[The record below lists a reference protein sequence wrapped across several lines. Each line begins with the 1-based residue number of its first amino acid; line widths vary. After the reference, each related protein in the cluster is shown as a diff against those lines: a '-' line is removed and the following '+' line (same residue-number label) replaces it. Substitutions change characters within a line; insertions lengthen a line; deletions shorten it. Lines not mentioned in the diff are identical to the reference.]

1 MEESMMA
8 NGTQLDYGRDHRWDH
23 RRVAMGTE
31 VFGRPKKPRLDHDG
45 IAIGTTRRFE
55 TGTEVFGYGDRG
67 TRFKQMIGL
76 KNCSRGLP
84 GKGAGGQI

>member
-8 NGTQLDYGRDHRWDH
+8 SGTQLDHGRDHRWDH

-31 VFGRPKKPRLDHDG
+31 VFGRPTKTRLDHDG

-55 TGTEVFGYGDRG
+55 TGTEVFGSATED
-67 TRFKQMIGL
+67 
-76 KNCSRGLP
+76 
-84 GKGAGGQI
+84 QILNR

>member
-8 NGTQLDYGRDHRWDH
+8 SGTQLDHRRDHRWDH

-55 TGTEVFGYGDRG
+55 TGTEVFGSATEDQIQTDDWTEKLFEGL
-67 TRFKQMIGL
+67 TR
-76 KNCSRGLP
+76 
-84 GKGAGGQI
+84 